1 LNVGVEYH
9 PENGIAPWVVVLRV
23 DGREM
28 WFACRSKELAEQKLP
43 AWRAFGE
50 KLEARF
56 KP

>member
-1 LNVGVEYH
+1 LSIGIEHH
-9 PENGIAPWVVVLRV
+9 PENGNMPWVVVLRV